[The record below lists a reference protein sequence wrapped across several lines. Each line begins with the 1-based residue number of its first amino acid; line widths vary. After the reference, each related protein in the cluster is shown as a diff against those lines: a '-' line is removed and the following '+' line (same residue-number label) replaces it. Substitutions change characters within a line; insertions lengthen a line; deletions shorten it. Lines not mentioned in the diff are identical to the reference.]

1 MSALSNSFL
10 RSILLFLFNQ
20 VFLLSGKFSIF
31 KMFVL
36 NKTIKCEGMRMNSP
50 FSFLI
55 DETILL
61 NFSSSSFQG
70 QFIQKKSRFFSQQP
84 NEQWML
90 SLFKWQR
97 VFLAIPLLSSGP
109 TFPTLSSSFF
119 SLPLTLYPLCVK
131 NIHSNY
137 YPSFSIHSLLLPSFV
152 CFKFKPPPQ
161 NQWGLFMCFSVN
173 EFLIEFILIILVF
186 VECVSWTFFV

>member
-1 MSALSNSFL
+1 MCALSNSFL
-10 RSILLFLFNQ
+10 RSILLFSFNQ
-20 VFLLSGKFSIF
+20 DILLFGKFSVF

-36 NKTIKCEGMRMNSP
+36 NKTRKCEGMRMNSP

-84 NEQWML
+84 NEQWIL
-90 SLFKWQR
+90 SFFKWQR
-97 VFLAIPLLSSGP
+97 VFLVNPLFSSGS

-119 SLPLTLYPLCVK
+119 SLPLTFILFMWRISIPIIILPFQF
-131 NIHSNY
+131 I
-137 YPSFSIHSLLLPSFV
+137 SFFFLPSFV
-152 CFKFKPPPQ
+152 SILNHLHRINGVYSC
-161 NQWGLFMCFSVN
+161 V
-173 EFLIEFILIILVF
+173 FL
-186 VECVSWTFFV
+186 WTSF